1 MGSRTRLGAQAM
13 VVAVVSCAM
22 AGCVTTLG
30 LDVVEMCEWHIE
42 NAPKAE
48 VIAADLRAD
57 CLGELRPVLC
67 ARASIRDL
75 RELALEAAA
84 SLDEMADYYLGIWG
98 IDPNVASDLRKQC
111 PLAREVLF
119 EAVNNLDAL
128 LLQVDDPTFWD
139 SHPDTEPG

>member
-1 MGSRTRLGAQAM
+1 MESRTRLGAQAM

-22 AGCVTTLG
+22 AGCVTLG

-42 NAPKAE
+42 NAPRTE
-48 VIAADLRAD
+48 VIAADIRAD
-57 CLGELRPVLC
+57 CVGERQPVLC

-75 RELALEAAA
+75 RELALKAAA
-84 SLDEMADYYLGIWG
+84 SLDEMADYYLGIYG

-128 LLQVDDPTFWD
+128 LLQVDAPTFWD
-139 SHPDTEPG
+139 SHPDAEPG